1 MGHTMNN
8 ILLGRCYV
16 YNEVNLLRPKSKDT
30 RIAKLTRNLFSF
42 IIHRLPSIME
52 ELLLSKTESWNESSQ
67 LRGGQIDLGWSDSAG
82 AMVIRQIENNLRR
95 SAKQR
100 LKEDVNY
107 SSADLKLAG
116 EIAEAT
122 SKAGISNITR
132 TKAYLDI
139 YHACPE
145 LHWAFLA
152 HMVSR
157 NAGYNMT
164 DLRGS
169 RSAELIEEENIRWCY
184 RFLERSNALIF
195 QDAYPQLLLY
205 LRSRELGS
213 SQFHLLPYFHVS
225 EFMRPFWDQFWI
237 DRGSALLTVGLIIN
251 EQNYIEKRVVQ
262 NPAYQRH
269 VTHKA
274 NFRLYSLSGLNQVV
288 FPMLEQEQ
296 LTGNEGR
303 GETGGGVLSETGGA
317 GRSEGG
323 SGRHEEASGK
333 GRCKVSGERGGRG
346 DEDGGRRCGG
356 TDGGER
362 VEASG
367 VGPGGVSSDR
377 RDEVGDSGNIIHG
390 GIRLAGRTVS
400 DFNSLDARIA
410 LGKSLYAMLMGL
422 AAVRSGA
429 ERFAER
435 VPHTGS
441 RADYWPELFTA
452 NREEALTCPRQGSEL
467 LKHQTL
473 PAGQRLYSPKLLDAW
488 GNTVYE
494 PISRED
500 WLVDTSALSS
510 ISAPKPPFLC
520 DISREHRNGILKTA
534 LAHDAAVS
542 P

>member
-1 MGHTMNN
+1 MS
-8 ILLGRCYV
+8 
-16 YNEVNLLRPKSKDT
+16 PKSKD
-30 RIAKLTRNLFSF
+30 IHVLEFMRNLFSH
-42 IIHRLPSIME
+42 IIQRLPSIVD
-52 ELLLSKTESWNESSQ
+52 ELFLSKKESWSDSSK
-67 LRGGQIDLGWSDSAG
+67 LRGGQIDLGWSESSG
-82 AMVIRQIENNLRR
+82 TMVIRQIEDNLRR
-95 SAKQR
+95 SPKLR
-100 LKEDVNY
+100 LKEEGNY
-107 SSADLKLAG
+107 SPADLKLAK

-122 SKAGISNITR
+122 HKAGISNITR

-139 YHACPE
+139 YHTCPE

-169 RSAELIEEENIRWCY
+169 RSSEVIEEENIRWCY

-205 LRSRELGS
+205 LRSRELGT

-225 EFMRPFWDQFWI
+225 EFMRPFWERFWI

-251 EQNYIEKRVVQ
+251 EQNYIEKRVIQ

-274 NFRLYSLSGLNQVV
+274 NFRFYSLSGLNQVV
-288 FPMLEQEQ
+288 FPLLDQERCNGVDGPGEAGRERPDEIGGVRRAGA
-296 LTGNEGR
+296 TGR
-303 GETGGGVLSETGGA
+303 GEVGGA
-317 GRSEGG
+317 G
-323 SGRHEEASGK
+323 
-333 GRCKVSGERGGRG
+333 
-346 DEDGGRRCGG
+346 D
-356 TDGGER
+356 
-362 VEASG
+362 
-367 VGPGGVSSDR
+367 
-377 RDEVGDSGNIIHG
+377 IIPG

-422 AAVRSGA
+422 AAVRRGA
-429 ERFAER
+429 ERFAAR

-473 PAGQRLYSPKLLDAW
+473 PEGQRLYSPKLLDAW
-488 GNTVYE
+488 GDTVYE

-500 WLVDTSALSS
+500 WLVDNSALSN